1 MRFSLEK
8 KPIFWYNNLIKIKIK
23 RMNQT
28 RAEKT
33 EKALREVVILLL
45 DNCML
50 LSVEEKQNIG
60 ELIPL
65 LNKNELTELFQLL
78 LGSKR
83 RTNNILE
90 DLAAEYPAVMYDLDE
105 YQKETLKT
113 VFKDERDVLKISLNK
128 TNES

>member
-1 MRFSLEK
+1 
-8 KPIFWYNNLIKIKIK
+8 
-23 RMNQT
+23 MNQT